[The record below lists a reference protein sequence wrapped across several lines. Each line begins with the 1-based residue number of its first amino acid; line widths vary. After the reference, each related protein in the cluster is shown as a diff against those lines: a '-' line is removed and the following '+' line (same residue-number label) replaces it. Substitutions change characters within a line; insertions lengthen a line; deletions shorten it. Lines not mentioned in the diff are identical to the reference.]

1 MNKQNTK
8 KQQRLFDDFP
18 NKFFVQEDKDENDI
32 FHEKTFIG
40 TELGGDGH
48 RLRNYVVISTKSNE
62 SFSTNQKQIINDT
75 FAKICQ
81 KYDSQIETIKCYKT
95 YALIQLLVSMDI
107 AIGEV
112 IDKGIIACN
121 KKGDFLRFH
130 YYVTNVKRPTV
141 KDMQEYLRLEEV
153 KYAE

>member
-1 MNKQNTK
+1 MNKQ
-8 KQQRLFDDFP
+8 KQQTPFDDFP
-18 NKFFVQEDKDENDI
+18 DKFFVQEDKDENNI

-40 TELGGDGH
+40 TELGGEGH
-48 RLRNYVVISTKSNE
+48 RLRNYVIISTKGDNPFATNE
-62 SFSTNQKQIINDT
+62 KQIITDT

-81 KYDSQIETIKCYKT
+81 KYDSQIETIEFFET
-95 YALIQLLVSMDI
+95 YALIKLLVSIDV

-130 YYVTNVKRPTV
+130 YYVTNVKRPTE
-141 KDMQEYLRLEEV
+141 KEMKEYLQLDEV
-153 KYAE
+153 KYAG